1 MKEIYLDN
9 QSAKPVDSRVIE
21 EMMPYFGE
29 KYGNPSALHT
39 TGDIGTQA
47 LEESRA
53 SIAKFIN
60 ADEDEIV
67 FTSGATEAIN
77 LGIIGYALKNKQKG

>member
-21 EMMPYFGE
+21 GMMPYFGE
-29 KYGNPSALHT
+29 KYGNPSALHA
-39 TGDIGTQA
+39 TGDIGTDA

-60 ADEDEIV
+60 A
-67 FTSGATEAIN
+67 
-77 LGIIGYALKNKQKG
+77 